1 MSHSNS
7 TKAVMIALMGNALIS
22 VMKFIAAF
30 FTLSASMLAE
40 AIHSTADC
48 LNQIFLLIG
57 KKRSSKK
64 HDELH
69 PFGYG
74 AEEFFWAFMVAILL
88 FFGGASFSIYEGI
101 HKLVNPEPVQH
112 VAWALIILGISI
124 IIEGKSFYVAYT
136 ELRKSTKGPLLKALK
151 KSIDINLIVII
162 LEDAAALAGLI
173 IAFVFTILATYNP
186 IFDGIGSIII
196 GLILVFVSYSLVN
209 ELRKLIVGES
219 MPRKDRARIKEM
231 VSDYELVVH
240 VNRLKTMAMGK
251 GKYMLLI
258 SINVEDF
265 ARGYNIE
272 DLVEQIKLD
281 INEEFPQINEIYVEI
296 SEK

>member
-7 TKAVMIALMGNALIS
+7 TKAVIVALTGNALIS
-22 VMKFIAAF
+22 ILKFIAAF
-30 FTLSASMLAE
+30 FTKSASMLAE

-57 KKRSSKK
+57 KKRGSKA
-64 HDELH
+64 HDEAH

-88 FFGGASFSIYEGI
+88 FFGGASFSIYEGV
-101 HKLVNPEPVQH
+101 HKLMHPQPVEH
-112 VAWALIILGISI
+112 ISWALIVLGISI
-124 IIEGKSFYVAYT
+124 MIEGKSFYVAYS
-136 ELRKSTKGPLLKALK
+136 ELRKNTKGNIIKALK

-162 LEDAAALAGLI
+162 LEDAAALAGLF
-173 IAFVFTILATYNP
+173 IAFIFTILAIYNP

-219 MPRKDRARIKEM
+219 MPRGDRTRIKEII
-231 VSDYELVVH
+231 SSFEIIVH
-240 VNRLKTMAMGK
+240 VNRIKTMAMGK
-251 GKYMLLI
+251 NNYMLLV

-265 ARGYNIE
+265 AKGYTIE
-272 DLVEQIKLD
+272 DTVEQIKIE
-281 INEEFPQINEIYVEI
+281 INQEFPQISEIFIET